1 MLKFKQQWNGMGTD
15 IKKATT
21 QTKIKQNGDEKPD
34 EFEINNWWADLNVK
48 ENETFNRILRLAF
61 DSQNS
66 KKKYVKKI
74 PKQPECT
81 QSKPKYSHI
90 CNQCAFVGLAFCN
103 VVSLSLVVYFKE
115 STGHERNVQCTK
127 LIYAFNQ
134 HTCTYE
140 LVVARLWYI
149 AVLHISHNKL

>member
-1 MLKFKQQWNGMGTD
+1 MLKFKQQRNGMGTD

-66 KKKYVKKI
+66 KKICEENTKAARMHTIKTEI
-74 PKQPECT
+74 FAHMQPMRVRW
-81 QSKPKYSHI
+81 SRI
-90 CNQCAFVGLAFCN
+90 LQCRF
-103 VVSLSLVVYFKE
+103 
-115 STGHERNVQCTK
+115 
-127 LIYAFNQ
+127 I
-134 HTCTYE
+134 
-140 LVVARLWYI
+140 VAGRLF
-149 AVLHISHNKL
+149 